1 MSNLALN
8 SRSKIK
14 LKCSRRTNFQRES
27 FSMIHQEGKEW
38 SEFNLWRS
46 FRLSKMHF
54 FRNFSNGCIVG
65 RDEGRGRVRKTL
77 FSFKSLL
84 KGYLWSR
91 CNCKS
96 GEQTQGCEWKNI
108 PTSIEGKI
116 KINFVVWRMTK
127 PVKTI
132 NADFPL
138 TIPSTFTVHLQGTN
152 LLTCIFN
159 VWQNCKGNT

>member
-38 SEFNLWRS
+38 PEFNLWRS

-77 FSFKSLL
+77 VSFKSLL
-84 KGYLWSR
+84 QGYLWSR
-91 CNCKS
+91 CYYKS
-96 GEQTQGCEWKNI
+96 SEQAQRWEWKNI
-108 PTSIEGKI
+108 LTSLEEKI
-116 KINFVVWRMTK
+116 KKNGSMNDDGTCK
-127 PVKTI
+127 N
-132 NADFPL
+132 NAEFQL
-138 TIPSTFTVHLQGTN
+138 TIFSTFNVHVQGTN
-152 LLTCIFN
+152 LLTSIFN